1 MSSGNASMT
10 TGQFRELAGAVLRT
24 IPDDLDPTVAQK
36 WIENQEELRDALR
49 QALKSGGCFLFV
61 NYDESVEDAVKAGH
75 YDWVSSNINS
85 HNFSTTQKGS
95 RRVEM
100 KLIHFDRVIS
110 TEEALRE
117 LDRMGYRPSELH
129 ELLAFGRDHP
139 EIQRKFPIIGLG
151 AAWRDGRGDARV
163 PYLGR
168 CGSKRG
174 LYLNWLENDWPEIC
188 RFAALSK

>member
-139 EIQRKFPIIGLG
+139 EIPIIGL
-151 AAWRDGRGDARV
+151 ASVWRDARGYARV
-163 PYLGR
+163 PYLDR
-168 CGSKRG
+168 HGSKRN
-174 LYLNWLENDWPEIC
+174 LNLNWVENDWNEVC
-188 RFAALSK
+188 RFAALSN